1 MHHAPREE
9 TMASFAEAEE
19 TDSPRPKLELPGLP
33 GVGLGLKSLSVK
45 VVRVPFVQKVFEPG
59 SCLDQWK
66 ASVSSRM
73 RTLDDVHKHAPL
85 EEECGELNIPNDRL
99 DLHRMQ
105 DMLFLCGGCCG
116 VRFSSEEMLHLGNL
130 RAELQPAWDALD
142 GHFQSMDSSLK
153 KKVLE
158 GGPYAPGAPL
168 GNADAGLE
176 FVVKFHQLADAY
188 LAIMDRVQTLVKVK
202 QGSIRREGESIAMPK
217 FDKDPDGNVG
227 KAMPDWL
234 SQLLLKYQMAQK
246 PMVGH
251 TTAAAPST
259 SSLKAGATVGK
270 LSVFL
275 GACVVGAVTCTD
287 EEWSAVSQLLHASND
302 SSTVF
307 TIDGRMLERAPDG
320 MGDGARPQPK
330 PQRYWASRFFS
341 FLSALTELKS
351 LPRDEKAIATAA

>member
-1 MHHAPREE
+1 
-9 TMASFAEAEE
+9 MATFAEAAE
-19 TDSPRPKLELPGLP
+19 TDSPRPKLALPGLP
-33 GVGLGLKSLSVK
+33 GVGLGLKSLSAK
-45 VVRVPFVQKVFEPG
+45 VVKVPFVQKVFEAA
-59 SCLDQWK
+59 SCLEQWK

-142 GHFQSMDSSLK
+142 GQFQSMDSSLK

-158 GGPYAPGAPL
+158 GGPYASGAPL
-168 GNADAGLE
+168 GDADAGLE
-176 FVVKFHQLADAY
+176 FVVKFHQLADEY
-188 LAIMDRVQTLVKVK
+188 LAIMHRVQALVIVK
-202 QGSIRREGESIAMPK
+202 QASIRRGGESLAMPK

-234 SQLLLKYQMAQK
+234 SLLLLKYQKAQQ
-246 PMVGH
+246 PTFAATQ
-251 TTAAAPST
+251 TTATAPST

-275 GACVVGAVTCTD
+275 SACVVGAVTCTD

-302 SSTVF
+302 ASTVF
-307 TIDGRMLERAPDG
+307 TIDGRMLERAADG
-320 MGDGARPQPK
+320 MGDGAKPQPK
-330 PQRYWASRFFS
+330 PQRYWASRFYS

-351 LPRDEKAIATAA
+351 LPRDEKTIATV